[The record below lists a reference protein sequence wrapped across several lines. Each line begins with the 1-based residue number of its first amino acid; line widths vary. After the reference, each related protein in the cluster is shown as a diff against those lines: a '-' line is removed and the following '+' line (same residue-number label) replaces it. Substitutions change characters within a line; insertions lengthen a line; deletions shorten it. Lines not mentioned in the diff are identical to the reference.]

1 MSAEAPADPR
11 RLAEEDDR
19 ARAQALDVTRSF
31 LVQAPAGSGK
41 TELLIQRYLALL
53 ANVDRP
59 EAIVAMTFT
68 RKAAGEMR
76 ERILL
81 ALRDAAAG
89 VPVEGTHFRRTR
101 ELAQQA
107 LAQDARQQWQLTAH
121 PARLTIV
128 TIDAYCAGL
137 AGQAPLTAK
146 LGGFPRYVD
155 RPEALYRQAA
165 HEALADAPAADPHW
179 RALLAHLDNDAARLV
194 DLVAGLLAKR
204 EQWLPLLLQG
214 AHASRSALE
223 ATLAAEIEG
232 ELAVAAAACPPAWVA
247 GLVPLQRCAA
257 DNLGDD
263 PRAAALRRGAAAGGR
278 PAPVAAALGDWQA
291 LADWLL
297 VGEHARFRVAVDV
310 RCGFPAPGRG
320 PGAEDRAAAK
330 AAMKAR
336 LAEAAATP
344 GLAAALATVRTL
356 PPAACDEGA
365 WSVAAALLAVLP
377 QVASRLLVVF
387 NAERSIDFTQGTLA
401 ALAALGAGDDP
412 QELLL
417 RLDYAV
423 AHLLLDEFQDTSYVQ
438 LELVARLTAGWVP
451 GDGRTLFAVGDP
463 MQSIY
468 RFRKAEVRLFVEAQ
482 ASGRIAGVPVVPLR
496 LRRNFRSQAG
506 LVDWVNAV
514 FPAVLGAR
522 SDPWQGVVAF
532 APAVAQHPAT
542 EGPAA
547 VLELVADDRAEAGAV
562 VAAVRRAWAEGAS
575 EVAVLVRARPHLAAV
590 LPALRAAAISV
601 QAVELESLAERPAV
615 RDLAAL
621 AHALLQPADRLAWLA
636 VLRAP
641 WCGLALPDLF
651 AVAGSDALLPAL
663 ARGEPLPMVAD
674 LSADGALRLAA
685 LAAAFGP
692 ALRAAGRQALAARV
706 RGAWLALGGPAT
718 LDDAQDLDSAE
729 SFFALLARHERAG
742 DLADWDAFVDDLA
755 ALRAGSAPGAPENT
769 RSVQVM
775 TLHRAKG
782 LQFDTVIIPG
792 LARRPARGDRPLLS
806 WRRRP
811 QGLLLAPTRRR
822 GGDDDP
828 VYAYLVGLDDRE
840 ADAELGRL
848 LYVGCTRAQRRLDLI
863 GVAAPEAAEAEPPS
877 WRAPGAGTALAKLW
891 PGLGASLPPAPL
903 ATAPSPATAVPAPTG
918 PATPR
923 LHRFPAGWSP
933 PPSAI
938 GLPAAATVALPGA
951 PVPFDWAEAVARH
964 VGVVAHRVY
973 ARIAREGLSR
983 WDRERVAGQ
992 RRRLQQELAAEGVDG
1007 SALADA
1013 WAALEAAL
1021 VGVLGSERGRWLF
1034 APTHEAAA
1042 SEWALAGLDP
1052 EDHRL
1057 AHVVI
1062 DRSFVADG
1070 VRWIVDFKTGSHEG
1084 GDRDAF
1090 LDAEVLRYRSQL
1102 ERYGRLV
1109 RQLDPRP
1116 LRLALFYPRLDGWRA
1131 WDFAA

>member
-1 MSAEAPADPR
+1 
-11 RLAEEDDR
+11 
-19 ARAQALDVTRSF
+19 
-31 LVQAPAGSGK
+31 
-41 TELLIQRYLALL
+41 
-53 ANVDRP
+53 
-59 EAIVAMTFT
+59 
-68 RKAAGEMR
+68 
-76 ERILL
+76 
-81 ALRDAAAG
+81 
-89 VPVEGTHFRRTR
+89 
-101 ELAQQA
+101 
-107 LAQDARQQWQLTAH
+107 
-121 PARLTIV
+121 
-128 TIDAYCAGL
+128 
-137 AGQAPLTAK
+137 
-146 LGGFPRYVD
+146 
-155 RPEALYRQAA
+155 
-165 HEALADAPAADPHW
+165 
-179 RALLAHLDNDAARLV
+179 
-194 DLVAGLLAKR
+194 
-204 EQWLPLLLQG
+204 
-214 AHASRSALE
+214 
-223 ATLAAEIEG
+223 
-232 ELAVAAAACPPAWVA
+232 
-247 GLVPLQRCAA
+247 
-257 DNLGDD
+257 
-263 PRAAALRRGAAAGGR
+263 
-278 PAPVAAALGDWQA
+278 
-291 LADWLL
+291 
-297 VGEHARFRVAVDV
+297 
-310 RCGFPAPGRG
+310 
-320 PGAEDRAAAK
+320 
-330 AAMKAR
+330 
-336 LAEAAATP
+336 
-344 GLAAALATVRTL
+344 
-356 PPAACDEGA
+356 
-365 WSVAAALLAVLP
+365 
-377 QVASRLLVVF
+377 
-387 NAERSIDFTQGTLA
+387 
-401 ALAALGAGDDP
+401 
-412 QELLL
+412 
-417 RLDYAV
+417 
-423 AHLLLDEFQDTSYVQ
+423 
-438 LELVARLTAGWVP
+438 
-451 GDGRTLFAVGDP
+451 
-463 MQSIY
+463 
-468 RFRKAEVRLFVEAQ
+468 
-482 ASGRIAGVPVVPLR
+482 
-496 LRRNFRSQAG
+496 
-506 LVDWVNAV
+506 
-514 FPAVLGAR
+514 
-522 SDPWQGVVAF
+522 
-532 APAVAQHPAT
+532 
-542 EGPAA
+542 
-547 VLELVADDRAEAGAV
+547 
-562 VAAVRRAWAEGAS
+562 
-575 EVAVLVRARPHLAAV
+575 
-590 LPALRAAAISV
+590 
-601 QAVELESLAERPAV
+601 
-615 RDLAAL
+615 
-621 AHALLQPADRLAWLA
+621 
-636 VLRAP
+636 
-641 WCGLALPDLF
+641 
-651 AVAGSDALLPAL
+651 
-663 ARGEPLPMVAD
+663 
-674 LSADGALRLAA
+674 
-685 LAAAFGP
+685 
-692 ALRAAGRQALAARV
+692 
-706 RGAWLALGGPAT
+706 
-718 LDDAQDLDSAE
+718 
-729 SFFALLARHERAG
+729 
-742 DLADWDAFVDDLA
+742 
-755 ALRAGSAPGAPENT
+755 
-769 RSVQVM
+769 M

-992 RRRLQQELAAEGVDG
+992 RRRLQQELAGEGVDG
-1007 SALADA
+1007 AALADA

-1021 VGVLGSERGRWLF
+1021 VGVIGSERGRWLF